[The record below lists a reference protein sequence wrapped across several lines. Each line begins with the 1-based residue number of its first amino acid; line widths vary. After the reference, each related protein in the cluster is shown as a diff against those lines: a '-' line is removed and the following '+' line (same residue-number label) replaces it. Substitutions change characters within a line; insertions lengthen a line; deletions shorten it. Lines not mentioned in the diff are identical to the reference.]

1 MATGVQGLDEVL
13 GNLNKEIEGIQERG
27 SDGLWDAG
35 LQLQRVSQK
44 ELQASVIS
52 GNLRASAYTRK
63 AGQFMRLDD
72 NRLDRKQSAPDP
84 SGSVKGDGVEVG
96 YTALYALFAHEN
108 MEGRAPKYLEGPM
121 RRNQKA
127 LLEVIRKRAEI
138 RK

>member
-1 MATGVQGLDEVL
+1 MSVQVKGIDEVL
-13 GNLNKEIEGIQERG
+13 KNLNKEIAGIKGRAL
-27 SDGLWDAG
+27 DGLWDAG
-35 LQLQRVSQK
+35 LQIQRVAQQ
-44 ELQASVIS
+44 ELRASVVT

-63 AGQFMRLDD
+63 SGQLTRLDD
-72 NRLDRKQSAPDP
+72 NRLNRKQAHPDP
-84 SGSVKGDGVEVG
+84 SGKLDGVEVG
-96 YTALYALFAHEN
+96 LTALYAIYAHEN